1 MIKKTI
7 TIILIGLF
15 GLLFTNCGKNS
26 HNNPRH
32 NSKNVHVDKKI
43 PGKTNSQ
50 HKRERKKAFS
60 KKESLEN
67 KVIHVDSETEN
78 QVGIKT
84 AVVKPGF
91 VKATLRAMGKV
102 LAPNNRKALV
112 GFACSARIVNLHASV
127 GNWVETGQPLVT
139 LVCEEVGNAQSD
151 FVKALTDCELA
162 KLDFD
167 REERLF
173 KKDIGAKKEFFE
185 TKAKYD
191 IARANLNAAEKKLV
205 VLGLSK
211 KQIETIL
218 KTKNFNPNV
227 TLNAPISGR
236 VVRNN
241 AVLGAVVDSAA
252 EIMTIIDLTDLWI
265 DAEIFEKDLSKV
277 KLYQEVDIAV
287 PAYPGETFSGKIHY
301 IGDIVNSETRT
312 ITVRTK
318 VVNRDFKLKPGMFAD
333 IKISLNQKESAV
345 IVPKQA
351 VLDDG
356 ELRILFVRDVNEPG
370 HFICRVVEVGV
381 AYNGDIE
388 ILRGLTAG
396 EQVVIEG
403 NYQLKSKLHEESLK
417 GAHLH

>member
-1 MIKKTI
+1 MNKKI
-7 TIILIGLF
+7 GTIIIIGLF
-15 GLLFTNCGKNS
+15 GFLSINCSKNTHHS
-26 HNNPRH
+26 PRH
-32 NSKNVHVDKKI
+32 NEKNTR
-43 PGKTNSQ
+43 GET
-50 HKRERKKAFS
+50 RRKLS

-67 KVIHVDSETEN
+67 KVIHLDRETEN
-78 QVGIKT
+78 QVGIET
-84 AVVKPGF
+84 VVVRPGL
-91 VKATLRAMGKV
+91 VKSTLQAMGKV
-102 LAPNNRKALV
+102 LAPNNRKALI
-112 GFACSARIVNLHASV
+112 GFACSARIENLHAAV
-127 GNWVETGQPLVT
+127 GNWVEKGQPLVT

-173 KKDIGAKKEFFE
+173 KKDIGAKKEFLE

-191 IARANLNAAEKKLV
+191 IARANLNAAEKKLY
-205 VLGLSK
+205 VLGLSQE
-211 KQIETIL
+211 QIEKIL
-218 KTKNFNPNV
+218 KTKNVNPHV
-227 TLNAPISGR
+227 TLKAPISGR
-236 VVRNN
+236 VVNNN
-241 AVLGAVVDSAA
+241 AVLGAVVDSAT

-277 KLYQEVDIAV
+277 KLNQEVSISV

-301 IGDIVNSETRT
+301 IGDIVNPETRT

-318 VVNRDFKLKPGMFAD
+318 VENRNFKLKPGMFAD
-333 IKISLNQKESAV
+333 IKISLNRKESAV

-356 ELRILFVRDVNEPG
+356 EIKILFVRDTTEPD
-370 HFICRVVEVGV
+370 HYICRVVEVGV
-381 AYNGDIE
+381 EYNGDIE
-388 ILRGLTAG
+388 ILSGLAPG

-403 NYQLKSKLHEESLK
+403 NYQLKSRLHEDTLK